1 MRLVNI
7 GAGEIADRLTIL
19 ALKVAHG
26 QQAGKDVSHFLTERN
41 ALLVQ
46 SRTYE
51 QFAGPGLEHLL
62 DLAAVNAMLWQAE
75 DEIRCLRALGLD
87 ALLKQGFEPDLVRA
101 LQCAFRVQALNDQRA
116 DLVWTLNKLAGTDL
130 GREKLND

>member
-1 MRLVNI
+1 MRLVNV

-26 QQAGKDVSHFLTERN
+26 QQAGKDVEHFIKERN

-46 SRTYE
+46 FKSAAPDGGME
-51 QFAGPGLEHLL
+51 QLFE
-62 DLAAVNAMLWQAE
+62 LAAVNAMLWYAE
-75 DEIRCLRALGLD
+75 DRLRAHRNTGLERLRVEEQAD
-87 ALLKQGFEPDLVRA
+87 VVT
-101 LQCAFRVQALNDQRA
+101 CAFSIQSLNDQRA

-130 GREKLND
+130 GREKL